1 MRNEQMQEKVKD
13 ILSEVL
19 KLEESTSNITEDMNL
34 IELGLNS
41 LNAIEI
47 VVYLEE
53 AFDIQIDDEDL
64 MIEYLAS
71 LKQICDLLK
80 RYGVEE

>member
-1 MRNEQMQEKVKD
+1 MMEKVTE
-13 ILSEVL
+13 IVREIL
-19 KLEESTSNITEDMNL
+19 KLEESTSIITEDMDL

-41 LNAIEI
+41 LNAIEM

-53 AFDIQIDDEDL
+53 AFDIEINDEDL
-64 MIEYLAS
+64 MLEYLSS
-71 LKQICDLLK
+71 LEKICQLIK